1 MKRNVF
7 TSIILISLLIL
18 CANAKETYDFPS
30 LQEEES
36 VLKQNLDSIEYWIDH
51 SYISKA
57 LSIIDET
64 EKLALESDNKKYIA
78 RVYRLRSGLYI
89 SVQDLEGFETYLE
102 KATILQKQIQDQ
114 YGEMYINNLWGL
126 YHKRI
131 SKDND
136 KAIFFLKKAID
147 GAEKHKYEEQSIDM
161 LVNLT
166 SIYYRN
172 ADWKNCYEASQKAIE
187 LAKKYH
193 KDIRLIYLYY
203 RIGTACS
210 KTNRYDE
217 ALNFFRKGEEIA
229 KREMDSTK
237 TSNYANHTLYLAGI
251 ADVYDRKKE
260 YKLANDY
267 YKDYIQEQAKQNNIF
282 LEKYAQDIKAYK
294 ELQLKQKDN
303 ERVLAENKYQQAQLK
318 LNESLLISGIVI
330 IVILVLLV
338 LLQYKNSR
346 LKTENNVLLQQKNQE
361 LLKAKNRV
369 EEVYKQ
375 KTLFINNITHELRT
389 PLHAIN
395 GIAHLL
401 ENKESN
407 ENQRKK
413 QLNIL
418 QFSGKYLLRFI
429 NDIIELNRSDE
440 AYKTSLK
447 KHPFDPVKLV
457 NTIKESLNFFI
468 IGENNNDFKFLL
480 DDKLPKQL
488 LGDSD
493 HLSRIIIS
501 ILSNMS
507 RYVNGGVIEF
517 SVQHLFSREK
527 INTILFSLKSK
538 NLYFSKKKQEELNKA
553 FIENESAIFTSLSDE
568 NNLPTLELVIANK
581 LLLQCN
587 SRLDFILDEKEG
599 TIFSF
604 QIPFEHIEQKIG
616 QAEFNDKKKK
626 DVKILVVEDNKINQ
640 LITRKIITNFGYHCE
655 IASDGY
661 EALKMTEKNGYD
673 LIFMDIMMEGIDGFE
688 TTKRIR
694 KSDKKTPIIAL
705 TAISESEN
713 KENFVDAGI
722 TKVINKPFEPV
733 TLLEQIQIVIP
744 K

>member
-1 MKRNVF
+1 MKRNVY
-7 TSIILISLLIL
+7 TLIILILLSIL
-18 CANAKETYDFPS
+18 CAHAKEAHNFS
-30 LQEEES
+30 FQQEENILE
-36 VLKQNLDSIEYWIDH
+36 QNLDSIEYWIDY

-57 LSIIDET
+57 LAIIDET
-64 EKLALESDNKKYIA
+64 EKLALDSGNKRHIA
-78 RVYRLRSGLYI
+78 RIYRLRSGLYI

-102 KATILQKQIQDQ
+102 KATILQKQVQDQ
-114 YGEMYINNLWGL
+114 YGEIYINNLWGL
-126 YHKRI
+126 YHKII

-136 KAIFFLKKAID
+136 KAIFFLKKAIE
-147 GAEKHKYEEQSIDM
+147 GAETYKYEEQSIDM

-172 ADWKNCYEASQKAIE
+172 ADWKNCYEISQKAIE

-203 RIGTACS
+203 RIGTACV

-217 ALNFFRKGEEIA
+217 ALSYFRKGEKIA
-229 KREMDSTK
+229 KREIDAAK
-237 TSNYANHTLYLAGI
+237 TTNFANHTLYLAGI
-251 ADVYDRKKE
+251 AEVYDRKKE

-267 YKDYIQEQAKQNNIF
+267 YKEYIQEQAKQNNIF
-282 LEKYAQDIKAYK
+282 LEKYAKDIKGYK

-303 ERVLAENKYQQAQLK
+303 ERVLAENKYQQIQLK
-318 LNESLLISGIVI
+318 LNEYLLISGIII
-330 IVILVLLV
+330 IVILVLLI

-346 LKTENNVLLQQKNQE
+346 LKTENNILLQQKNEE

-369 EEVYKQ
+369 EEAYKQ

-401 ENKESN
+401 EDKESN
-407 ENQRKK
+407 EDQRKE

-429 NDIIELNRSDE
+429 NDIIELNRSDA
-440 AYKTSLK
+440 AYKISLK
-447 KHPFDPVKLV
+447 KHPFDLTQLV
-457 NTIKESLNFFI
+457 NTIKESFKFFI
-468 IGENNNDFKFLL
+468 IGESNNDFRFLL
-480 DDKLPKQL
+480 DNKLPKKL

-501 ILSNMS
+501 ILSNTS
-507 RYVNGGVIEF
+507 RYINGGSIEF
-517 SVQHLFSREK
+517 SVQHLFSRENT
-527 INTILFSLKSK
+527 NTILFSIKSK
-538 NLYFSKKKQEELNKA
+538 ALYFTKKKQEELNKA
-553 FIENESAIFTSLSDE
+553 FVENESAIFTSLSDE
-568 NNLPTLELVIANK
+568 NNLTTLELIIANK

-587 SRLDFILDEKEG
+587 SKLDFISNEKEG
-599 TIFSF
+599 TVFSF
-604 QIPFEHIEQKIG
+604 QISFEHPEKKIG
-616 QAEFNDKKKK
+616 QAEFDDKKKK

-640 LITRKIITNFGYHCE
+640 LVTQKIITNFGYQCE
-655 IASDGY
+655 IASNGY

-694 KSDKKTPIIAL
+694 KSDEKTPIIAL

-713 KENFVDAGI
+713 KENFSDVGI
-722 TKVINKPFEPV
+722 TKVINKPFEPT
-733 TLLEQIQIVIP
+733 TLLQQIQIVIS
-744 K
+744 KK